1 MSEIRFSLTPEPYTR
16 FSEIAVS
23 DLVEYIR
30 ITETTEDEL
39 KLLGTIL
46 AAAKSFVLTYTGRS
60 AEDADTFPEFT
71 IAVYVLSED
80 MYDKRT
86 YVVDSDISNKIV
98 DSILG
103 SRSVNLL

>member
-1 MSEIRFSLTPEPYTR
+1 MSYTAFSQIDT
-16 FSEIAVS
+16 S
-23 DLVEYIR
+23 DLVDYLR
-30 ITETTEDEL
+30 LTETTEAEL
-39 KLLGTIL
+39 SLLGTIL
-46 AAAKSFVLTYTGRS
+46 EAAKSFVLTYTGRS

-71 IAVYVLSED
+71 IAVFVLSED

>member
-1 MSEIRFSLTPEPYTR
+1 MPESYKAFTQI
-16 FSEIAVS
+16 ETS
-23 DLVEYIR
+23 DLVDYLR
-30 ITETTEDEL
+30 LVETTEAEL
-39 KLLGTIL
+39 SLLGTIL

-60 AEDADTFPEFT
+60 AEEADSFPEFT
-71 IAVYVLSED
+71 IAVYVISED

-86 YVVDSDISNKIV
+86 YAVDPTTSNKIV